1 MGRSGMALLHLK
13 DEVTACQN
21 ILISLLVAFTE
32 AGGGCGQELVLDVVP
47 ADVVAGVGVTVTD
60 DTECSTECSSQV
72 LLTAV
77 KGDHVRLCGASDV
90 ISPDKNIQF

>member
-13 DEVTACQN
+13 NEVRGCPN
-21 ILISLLVAFTE
+21 ILISLLVAITE
-32 AGGGCGQELVLDVVP
+32 AGGGRGQELFLDVVS

-60 DTECSTECSSQV
+60 DTKSSTECSSQV

-77 KGDHVRLCGASDV
+77 EGDHVRLSGASAV